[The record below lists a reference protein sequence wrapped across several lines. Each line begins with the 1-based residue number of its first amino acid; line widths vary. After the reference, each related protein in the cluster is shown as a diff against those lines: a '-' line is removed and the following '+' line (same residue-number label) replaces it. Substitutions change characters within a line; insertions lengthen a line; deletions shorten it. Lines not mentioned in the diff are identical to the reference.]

1 MPSEFLLAA
10 LRAILAALAPLK
22 LQTALLGGLALAVW
36 KHARFT
42 KDVNILVALGNVKK
56 ETLFSA
62 LSSAGFRPKR
72 DNLAVRVGDLEV
84 LQMVY
89 APPGALI
96 DVQVDLLLAGDEY
109 QYAAL
114 DRCVTT
120 TIEELDSPVNV
131 LSCEDLILHKLLAGR
146 IIDRADAA
154 ALLRANRDALD
165 FDYLQ
170 HWIETKQLT
179 VDFSEVWAEA
189 FPGKPL
195 PSRMS

>member
-1 MPSEFLLAA
+1 MPSEAILAA
-10 LRAILAALAPLK
+10 LRAVLSALAPLK

-42 KDVNILVALGNVKK
+42 KDVDILVALGKVEKD
-56 ETLFSA
+56 TLLNA
-62 LSSAGFRPKR
+62 LGSTGFRPKR
-72 DNLAVRVGDLEV
+72 ADGTIRLGDLEV

-89 APPGALI
+89 APSDALI

-114 DRCVTT
+114 DRCITT
-120 TIEELDSPVNV
+120 MIEELDSPVNV

-154 ALLRANRDALD
+154 ALLRANRDSLD
-165 FDYLQ
+165 FDYIG
-170 HWIETKQLT
+170 HWIGNKQIT
-179 VDFSEVWAEA
+179 SEFSEVWAEA
-189 FPGKPL
+189 IPGEPL
-195 PSRMS
+195 PIPMT

>member
-1 MPSEFLLAA
+1 MPSEAILAA
-10 LRAILAALAPLK
+10 LRAVLSALAPLK

-42 KDVNILVALGNVKK
+42 KDVDVLVALGNVEKD
-56 ETLFSA
+56 TLLNA
-62 LSSAGFRPKR
+62 LSSTGFRPKR
-72 DNLAVRVGDLEV
+72 DDGTILLGDLEV

-114 DRCVTT
+114 DRCITT

-154 ALLRANRDALD
+154 ALLRANRDSLD
-165 FDYLQ
+165 FDYVR
-170 HWIETKQLT
+170 HWIGEKRLT
-179 VDFSEVWAEA
+179 SEFSDVWAEA
-189 FPGKPL
+189 FPDEPL
-195 PSRMS
+195 PIRMT